1 MILTALGLTNVS
13 AICNACNDNGVAC
26 ISQNEFQVCIDGVA
40 DTSKSFTC
48 TGANELCTTFGRACM
63 DPTATQGVTITP
75 ACGDTSKCGVCTDAL
90 PGGFTCTSRTSYT
103 MCSGGSLTDVRGYC
117 PDKYI
122 CNVNEASSGT
132 PCVLEGC
139 NLDLDQLCDLSDPID
154 GPIDDPDAT
163 TTVLPV
169 TTTAPPVTTTAPP
182 VTTTAPPVT
191 TTAPPVTTTVPPVTT
206 TAPPVTTTARPVTTT
221 ARPVTTTAQPVTT
234 TVPPVTTTAP
244 PVTTTVPPVTTT
256 APPETTTAPPETT
269 TALPETTTA
278 SPETTTAPPETTT
291 APPETTTAPPETTTA
306 PPETTTAPPETTT
319 APPVTTTA
327 PPETTTVPPETT
339 TVPPA
344 TTTTVPP
351 VTLPTPNEVC
361 FGYTAAGRYPYPGD
375 TGCTNYVYCFWKG
388 GYLQGTAMTC
398 PAGLYFSAE
407 ANNCINVKPATCV

>member
-1 MILTALGLTNVS
+1 MLKLTFLMILTALGLTNVS

-75 ACGDTSKCGVCTDAL
+75 ACGDISKCGVCTDVG

-163 TTVLPV
+163 TT
-169 TTTAPPVTTTAPP
+169 
-182 VTTTAPPVT
+182 
-191 TTAPPVTTTVPPVTT
+191 
-206 TAPPVTTTARPVTTT
+206 
-221 ARPVTTTAQPVTT
+221 
-234 TVPPVTTTAP
+234 
-244 PVTTTVPPVTTT
+244 
-256 APPETTTAPPETT
+256 APPEIITPPPEIIT
-269 TALPETTTA
+269 P
-278 SPETTTAPPETTT
+278 PPEIITP
-291 APPETTTAPPETTTA
+291 PPEIITPPPEIITP
-306 PPETTTAPPETTT
+306 PPEIITPPPEIIT
-319 APPVTTTA
+319 P
-327 PPETTTVPPETT
+327 PPEIITPPPEIITPPPEITT
-339 TVPPA
+339 PEITTPPPELCDSTPA

-351 VTLPTPNEVC
+351 GTLPTPNEVC
-361 FGYTAAGRYPYPGD
+361 SRYTASGRYPYPRD

-407 ANNCINVKPATCV
+407 ANNCINIKPATCV